1 MVTNLI
7 LIGAFVA
14 IALLTFL
21 IGRSLQRMRRDPIRE
36 RLESFVR
43 STDPTA
49 DVRSASPFVESLAEQ
64 LPQSHNDNGL
74 LDRELRQGG
83 FYAPHARKDYLAIR
97 NGLVIAAVVV
107 TGIIAIVIGPERQE
121 LVIRV
126 LIGGAIVAGLA
137 WAIPRL
143 ILRSVIKR
151 RLARI
156 RQGLPYALDM
166 ITMCT
171 AGGIS
176 LRDALVQVGREI
188 FSAHP
193 DLAVELVILRQH
205 TELNSLEFALQQ
217 FATRIN
223 LPEISAVAALMSQT
237 HRLGVNAAATLQ
249 EYADIIRQKWRQ
261 EADERANAAGIK
273 LLFPVVLCLL
283 PSAMI
288 LLWGPAVI
296 DLTKFLE
303 GGMQAVQGD
312 LEPLPGPGAPAEP
325 TEAGIIT
332 P

>member
-1 MVTNLI
+1 MIPNLI
-7 LIGAFVA
+7 LIGAFVT

-21 IGRSLQRMRRDPIRE
+21 IGRSIQRLRRDPIRE
-36 RLESFVR
+36 RLEAFVR
-43 STDPTA
+43 TTDPAA
-49 DVRSASPFVESLAEQ
+49 DVRSTSSFVDSLADQ
-64 LPQSHNDNGL
+64 LPQTRSDNGM

-83 FYAPHARKDYLAIR
+83 YYAPGARKEYLAIR
-97 NGLVIAAVVV
+97 NGLVIAAIVV
-107 TGIIAIVIGPERQE
+107 TGIIAIVIGPERQD

-126 LIGGAIVAGLA
+126 LIGGAVVTALA
-137 WAIPRL
+137 WAVPRL
-143 ILRSVIKR
+143 ILRAFIRR

-156 RQGLPYALDM
+156 RHGLPYALDM

-171 AGGIS
+171 AGGIT
-176 LRDALVQVGREI
+176 LREALVQVSREI
-188 FSAHP
+188 FSSHP

-205 TELNSLEFALQQ
+205 AELNSLEFALQQ
-217 FATRIN
+217 FASRIN
-223 LPEISAVAALMSQT
+223 IPEISAVAAIMSQT
-237 HRLGVNAAATLQ
+237 HRLGVNAASTLQ

-288 LLWGPAVI
+288 LLWGPAMI

-303 GGMQAVQGD
+303 GGIEAIQAD
-312 LEPLPGPGAPAEP
+312 MNSPPEPGATDETP
-325 TEAGIIT
+325 EA